1 MNRKSLLRGVILGAL
16 STGLAGAAFLACT
29 GDDTTVTPDAGPDVV
44 VQDAPVDAPKD
55 QANPVDA
62 GAPAKLI
69 VAHASPDIG
78 AFRFCFKRG
87 ADVQSAVMAPLP
99 PLPNKVSSV
108 LQPYPGVFQGTGG
121 PLPSLGTDFS
131 NLVIVPYVMLAAN
144 LAAKGA
150 IPGDAGTQPACD
162 ELFAADASINLVKD
176 TDYFELPPIPAGLLL
191 RNKTFLLLATGC
203 RPTATRRAG
212 VTDGQCGPTYNG
224 TTGNLGII
232 AFELDRSPRANT
244 EMGVQFAH
252 AAAPANDFVKQP
264 VLPGMVLDGSFT
276 PLGDAAV
283 AYASLNKDAA
293 TPVTGVAPTDS
304 FGVRVQ
310 LPVGPDASIVPV
322 TLAASLPQIQFSTI
336 VDSGTPSFYANGVN
350 YTFVAVGDPN
360 VPQYIDPFDGGPS
373 APDAGGRPN
382 GYTFHYLGFPNDP
395 TLPPFTP

>member
-1 MNRKSLLRGVILGAL
+1 MRRLLIIFPLVLFALCAPSAGQAQVGAKATIDSASMFVGGKRTIHLRVNYVPGIRLLEPGIHAIDTSEAIELL
-16 STGLAGAAFLACT
+16 SSTPW
-29 GDDTTVTPDAGPDVV
+29 DTTLSNGNAIVLE
-44 VQDAPVDAPKD
+44 KD
-55 QANPVDA
+55 LLLTAWDS
-62 GAPAKLI
+62 G
-69 VAHASPDIG
+69 
-78 AFRFCFKRG
+78 
-87 ADVQSAVMAPLP
+87 
-99 PLPNKVSSV
+99 
-108 LQPYPGVFQGTGG
+108 
-121 PLPSLGTDFS
+121 
-131 NLVIVPYVMLAAN
+131 
-144 LAAKGA
+144 
-150 IPGDAGTQPACD
+150 
-162 ELFAADASINLVKD
+162 
-176 TDYFELPPIPAGLLL
+176 YFELPPIPAGLLL